1 MNQVVA
7 NQFKKIFESQ
17 KNEILF
23 SAKSSDAGYGLSTDD
38 LSDEA
43 DLASAVV
50 EQSIKLQL
58 KSRETLFLKKINE
71 ALTKINE
78 GTFGV
83 CACCEEDIELSRLE
97 VRPTTSLC
105 IHCKE
110 AEEIQ
115 EARSADSQSHSSGM
129 RIMRIA

>member
-1 MNQVVA
+1 MNHTIA
-7 NQFKKIFESQ
+7 NQFKKLFESQ

-23 SAKSSDAGYGLSTDD
+23 ASKIPAQGFGLSTDD

-43 DLASAVV
+43 DLASAVL

-58 KSRETLFLKKINE
+58 KGREMMFLKKINE
-71 ALTKINE
+71 ALTKIND

-83 CACCEEDIELSRLE
+83 CESCEEDIELSRLE
-97 VRPTTSLC
+97 VRPTASLC

-110 AEEIQ
+110 MEEIT
-115 EARSADSQSHSSGM
+115 ESRSADTMNGSARLLRM
-129 RIMRIA
+129 A